1 MPSGDQSRSKQKN
14 LPISTAFIYK
24 PAMNTVHS
32 SLSRREVTTRTA
44 PAVAA
49 SFLGSAEAATF

>member
-1 MPSGDQSRSKQKN
+1 
-14 LPISTAFIYK
+14 
-24 PAMNTVHS
+24 
-32 SLSRREVTTRTA
+32 LSRREVTTRTA